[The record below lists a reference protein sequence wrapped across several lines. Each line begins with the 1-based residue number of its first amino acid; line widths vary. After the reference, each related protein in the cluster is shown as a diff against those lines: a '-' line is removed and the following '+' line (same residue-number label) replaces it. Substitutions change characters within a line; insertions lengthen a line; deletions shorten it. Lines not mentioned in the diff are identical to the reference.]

1 MSLNFYKT
9 VESRFVFLKKEK
21 KRRHIENGFEKTEEK
36 NMNYDYDLKDFDK
49 PRRDSGPD
57 PYVTV
62 KMSDLTG
69 EFTDLDWNTFRI
81 IVSEGISEEKE
92 AIAAVID
99 RLIDEEHYRYSYN
112 AVWQAIKK
120 LIRAHLFW
128 VKRINTGYRTFN
140 VLTLTEIGD
149 IAYMKRFNKNIPES
163 EFMNLVREH
172 GSAEHG
178 YMIKDTKHVLEKL
191 GYKHLTTGRSE
202 NYIRFTDGSAC
213 IPDIIGSKD
222 GFKWY
227 FEVECG
233 NHNQQDF
240 DDKCERLKAL
250 SRTLVF
256 VVKNR
261 SDARFKL
268 LPQIQDWIRHN
279 RDRLRM
285 SQICVCLA
293 SVTDLRKGK
302 WSYIIDP
309 DNDEPIC
316 CFERKKKEG
325 KDNA

>member
-1 MSLNFYKT
+1 
-9 VESRFVFLKKEK
+9 
-21 KRRHIENGFEKTEEK
+21 
-36 NMNYDYDLKDFDK
+36 MNYDLKDFDK
-49 PRRDSGPD
+49 PIHDSGAD
-57 PYVTV
+57 PFVTV

-140 VLTLTEIGD
+140 VLTLTEVGD
-149 IAYMKRFNKNIPES
+149 IAYMKRFNKNIPDS
-163 EFMNLVREH
+163 EFMNLAREH

-202 NYIRFTDGSAC
+202 NYIPYNDGGAC
-213 IPDIIGSKD
+213 IPDIIGYGPNGKV
-222 GFKWY
+222 FI
-227 FEVECG
+227 EVECG
-233 NHNQQDF
+233 NHNRQDF
-240 DDKCERLKAL
+240 DDKCERLRVL

-261 SDARFKL
+261 SDARIKL
-268 LPQIQDWIRHN
+268 LPQIQDWIRRN
-279 RDRLRM
+279 RERLRM

>member
-1 MSLNFYKT
+1 
-9 VESRFVFLKKEK
+9 
-21 KRRHIENGFEKTEEK
+21 
-36 NMNYDYDLKDFDK
+36 MNYDYGLKDFDK
-49 PRRDSGPD
+49 PRRDSEPD

-62 KMSDLTG
+62 KMSNLTG

-140 VLTLTEIGD
+140 VLTLTEVGD

-191 GYKHLTTGRSE
+191 GYNHLTTGRSE
-202 NYIRFTDGSAC
+202 NYIRFTEGSAC

-261 SDARFKL
+261 SDARIKL

>member
-1 MSLNFYKT
+1 
-9 VESRFVFLKKEK
+9 
-21 KRRHIENGFEKTEEK
+21 
-36 NMNYDYDLKDFDK
+36 MNYDYDLKDFDK
-49 PRRDSGPD
+49 PRRDSEPD

-62 KMSDLTG
+62 KMSNLTG

-140 VLTLTEIGD
+140 VLTLTEVGD

-191 GYKHLTTGRSE
+191 GYNHLTTGRSE

-240 DDKCERLKAL
+240 DDKCERLRVL

-261 SDARFKL
+261 SDARIKL
-268 LPQIQDWIRHN
+268 LPQIQDWIRRN
-279 RDRLRM
+279 RERLRM

>member
-1 MSLNFYKT
+1 
-9 VESRFVFLKKEK
+9 
-21 KRRHIENGFEKTEEK
+21 
-36 NMNYDYDLKDFDK
+36 MNYDYDLKDFDK
-49 PRRDSGPD
+49 PRHDSGPD
-57 PYVTV
+57 PFVTV

-140 VLTLTEIGD
+140 VLTLTEVGD
-149 IAYMKRFNKNIPES
+149 IAYMKRFNKNIPDS
-163 EFMNLVREH
+163 EFMNLAREH

-202 NYIRFTDGSAC
+202 NYIPYNDGGAC
-213 IPDIIGSKD
+213 IPDIIGYGPNGKV
-222 GFKWY
+222 FI
-227 FEVECG
+227 EVECG
-233 NHNQQDF
+233 NHNRQDF
-240 DDKCERLKAL
+240 DDKCERLRVL

-261 SDARFKL
+261 SDARIKL
-268 LPQIQDWIRHN
+268 LPQIQDWIRRN
-279 RDRLRM
+279 RERLRM

>member
-1 MSLNFYKT
+1 
-9 VESRFVFLKKEK
+9 
-21 KRRHIENGFEKTEEK
+21 
-36 NMNYDYDLKDFDK
+36 MNYDYDLKDFDK
-49 PRRDSGPD
+49 PRHDSGPD
-57 PYVTV
+57 PFVTV

-140 VLTLTEIGD
+140 VLTLTEVGD
-149 IAYMKRFNKNIPES
+149 IAYMKRFNKNIPDS
-163 EFMNLVREH
+163 EFMNLAREH

-202 NYIRFTDGSAC
+202 NYIPYNDGGAC
-213 IPDIIGSKD
+213 IPDIIGYGPNGKV
-222 GFKWY
+222 FI
-227 FEVECG
+227 EVECG

-261 SDARFKL
+261 SDARIKL

>member
-1 MSLNFYKT
+1 M
-9 VESRFVFLKKEK
+9 
-21 KRRHIENGFEKTEEK
+21 
-36 NMNYDYDLKDFDK
+36 
-49 PRRDSGPD
+49 
-57 PYVTV
+57 V
-62 KMSDLTG
+62 K
-69 EFTDLDWNTFRI
+69 
-81 IVSEGISEEKE
+81 
-92 AIAAVID
+92 
-99 RLIDEEHYRYSYN
+99 
-112 AVWQAIKK
+112 
-120 LIRAHLFW
+120 
-128 VKRINTGYRTFN
+128 
-140 VLTLTEIGD
+140 
-149 IAYMKRFNKNIPES
+149 
-163 EFMNLVREH
+163 EH

-191 GYKHLTTGRSE
+191 GYNHLTTGRSE

-213 IPDIIGSKD
+213 IPDIIGYGPNGKV
-222 GFKWY
+222 FI
-227 FEVECG
+227 EVECG

-261 SDARFKL
+261 SDARIKL

-293 SVTDLRKGK
+293 SVTDIRKGK

>member
-1 MSLNFYKT
+1 
-9 VESRFVFLKKEK
+9 
-21 KRRHIENGFEKTEEK
+21 
-36 NMNYDYDLKDFDK
+36 MNYDYDLKDFDK
-49 PRRDSGPD
+49 PRRDSDPD
-57 PYVTV
+57 PYVTI
-62 KMSDLTG
+62 KMSNLTG

-140 VLTLTEIGD
+140 VLTLTEVGD

-191 GYKHLTTGRSE
+191 GYNHLTTGRSE

-261 SDARFKL
+261 SDARIKL

>member
-1 MSLNFYKT
+1 
-9 VESRFVFLKKEK
+9 
-21 KRRHIENGFEKTEEK
+21 
-36 NMNYDYDLKDFDK
+36 MNYDFDLKDFNE
-49 PRRDSGPD
+49 PRHDSGPD
-57 PYVTV
+57 PFVTV

-120 LIRAHLFW
+120 LIRAHLFR

-140 VLTLTEIGD
+140 ALLLTEIGD
-149 IAYMKRFNKNIPES
+149 IAYMKRFNKNIPDS
-163 EFMNLVREH
+163 EYMNLMSEH

-191 GYKHLTTGRSE
+191 GYEKLTTGRSE
-202 NYIRFTDGSAC
+202 NYIPYNDGGAC
-213 IPDIIGSKD
+213 IPDIIGYGPNGKV
-222 GFKWY
+222 FI
-227 FEVECG
+227 EVECG
-233 NHNQQDF
+233 NHNRQDF
-240 DDKCERLKAL
+240 DDKCERLKVL
-250 SRTLVF
+250 SRTLIF

-268 LPQIQDWIRHN
+268 LPQIQDWIRRN
-279 RDRLRM
+279 RERLRI
-285 SQICVCLA
+285 SQICVYIA

-309 DNDEPIC
+309 HSDEPIC
-316 CFERKKKEG
+316 CFERKKKED